1 MDPNFYINEDE
12 MKLNI
17 SRMNKDLEK
26 IYLGGGVKKL
36 EAQRAQGKMTAR
48 ERIAYLVD
56 KETEVLEIGA
66 FTGYEMYE
74 EHGGCPA
81 GGVIVVLGYVQKR
94 LCVIIANDASV
105 KAGAWFPIT
114 GKKNLRAQE
123 IAMENRLPLIY
134 LVDSAGVYLPMQDE
148 IFPDK
153 EHFGRI
159 FRNNA
164 IISSRG
170 IPQIAAVMGSCVA
183 GGAYLPI
190 MSDECLIVENTGSIF
205 LAGPYLVKAAIGEET
220 DNETLGGAKTHNEIS
235 GVTDY
240 KMKDDTECLDTI
252 KKLVDKMGHF
262 PRTGFDRKE
271 AIAPVKDPT
280 EILGYYPVG
289 GLKPYDMRKVL
300 ECIVDGSE
308 LTEYK
313 EHYGKTIICA
323 YARINGWAVGIVA
336 NDRQV
341 FKSGKGEMQ
350 MGGVIYSDSADKAA
364 RFVMNCNQKRIPLV
378 FVQDVTGF
386 MVGTRSEH
394 GGIIKDGAKMVNAV
408 SNSTVPKFTIII
420 GNSYGAGNYAMCGK
434 AYDPRLIVAWPSAKI
449 AVMGGGQA
457 AKVLTQIQVSAL
469 KSKGHPPDAEEE
481 KKLFETTSK
490 RYEKQTTAYYA
501 AARLWVDAIIDPR
514 KTREWIAMGIEAADH
529 APVEKYNVGVIQT

>member
-81 GGVIVVLGYVQKR
+81 GGVVVVLGYVQKR

-235 GVTDY
+235 
-240 KMKDDTECLDTI
+240 
-252 KKLVDKMGHF
+252 
-262 PRTGFDRKE
+262 
-271 AIAPVKDPT
+271 
-280 EILGYYPVG
+280 
-289 GLKPYDMRKVL
+289 
-300 ECIVDGSE
+300 
-308 LTEYK
+308 
-313 EHYGKTIICA
+313 
-323 YARINGWAVGIVA
+323 
-336 NDRQV
+336 
-341 FKSGKGEMQ
+341 
-350 MGGVIYSDSADKAA
+350 
-364 RFVMNCNQKRIPLV
+364 
-378 FVQDVTGF
+378 
-386 MVGTRSEH
+386 
-394 GGIIKDGAKMVNAV
+394 
-408 SNSTVPKFTIII
+408 
-420 GNSYGAGNYAMCGK
+420 
-434 AYDPRLIVAWPSAKI
+434 
-449 AVMGGGQA
+449 
-457 AKVLTQIQVSAL
+457 
-469 KSKGHPPDAEEE
+469 
-481 KKLFETTSK
+481 
-490 RYEKQTTAYYA
+490 
-501 AARLWVDAIIDPR
+501 
-514 KTREWIAMGIEAADH
+514 
-529 APVEKYNVGVIQT
+529 